1 MWKLSRKSEY
11 ALMVVQRLGALGP
24 AEQLPASALADD
36 GDLPRDLTAK
46 ILQDLRQAGIVQSSR
61 GVTGGYRLARPLDRL
76 AFLDVVRPFEEH
88 LGLADCVDGD
98 GDCKRAEGC
107 TLQGPVAR
115 LNHWLMGHL
124 RGLTMAEF
132 VGPGRGGG
140 FAVDVPHPEFAR
152 VSSDRLGSARRN
164 AL

>member
-24 AEQLPASALADD
+24 SEQLPASVLADD

-46 ILQDLRQAGIVQSSR
+46 ILQELRQAGIVQSSR
-61 GVTGGYRLARPLDRL
+61 GVAGGYRLVRPLDSV

-98 GDCKRAEGC
+98 GGCKRAEGC

-124 RGLTMAEF
+124 RGLSMAEF
-132 VGPGRGGG
+132 VGPGRGLGLT
-140 FAVDVPHPEFAR
+140 VDMPQPSTGR
-152 VSSDRLGSARRN
+152 VSSDRLGSVRRN